1 MSNTLAEIAK
11 QIESYTKKRI
21 NKASDIFIYHTQAFQ
36 VRMGNN
42 IEEIGTASNLD
53 SRAIELL
60 KISKDIVIL
69 TELKNNTRSI
79 DFENREKEMHK
90 VLNRLSDLYD
100 IPDAEKNEIR
110 RNLHSFSP
118 IIVPES
124 EEQKVFWDAH
134 VKDFIGGKGRQR
146 LQDLYEELV
155 LRDFNLGKAS
165 WIDNLLGYLG
175 SSQVHTEYGK
185 INIQK
190 GIDKLKKSIEK
201 EKKDL
206 VKRNESLLKKE
217 LNISDVE
224 IKKLKKN
231 LEKSKGRDDRGV
243 QTLFRTTLK
252 NHYTLNE
259 MVDKKANIMI
269 TVNSIILSLV
279 LGGFIGK
286 EDQQH
291 NINYLTVALL
301 TLICGI
307 SIFYAILSIRPVK
320 TQGNFSEEMIREK
333 KGNLLYFGNFHKM
346 NFRDF
351 EWAFLQLLNDK
362 HYLYGSMIRD
372 YYHLAEGLN
381 KKYEYIRKSLNFF
394 LFGFLAVLS
403 IHIIIQVSAL

>member
-1 MSNTLAEIAK
+1 MSNSLVEIAK
-11 QIESYTKKRI
+11 QIEAYTQDKIKE
-21 NKASDIFIYHTQAFQ
+21 ASDIFVYHTLGFQ
-36 VRMGNN
+36 VRMSKN
-42 IEEIGTASNLD
+42 IDEVGKASGLKSREIQ
-53 SRAIELL
+53 LL

-69 TELKNNTRSI
+69 TELENNTRSI
-79 DFENREKEMHK
+79 DFVHREREMHK
-90 VLNRLSDLYD
+90 ILSHIAD
-100 IPDAEKNEIR
+100 IHEIPEAEQQEIAA
-110 RNLHSFSP
+110 NLHSFSP
-118 IIVPES
+118 VVVPET

-134 VKDFIGGKGRQR
+134 VMDFIGTRGRQR
-146 LQDLYEELV
+146 LQDLYEEL
-155 LRDFNLGKAS
+155 LMRDFNLGKAS
-165 WIDNLLGYLG
+165 WVDNLLGYLDNT
-175 SSQVHTEYGK
+175 QVHTNYGRN
-185 INIQK
+185 NIQK
-190 GIDKLKKSIEK
+190 GIEKLKKSIQK

-206 VKRNESLLKKE
+206 EKRNTSLLKKE

-231 LEKSKGRDDRGV
+231 LEKSKGRDDRGI

-279 LGGFIGK
+279 LSGFIAK
-286 EDQQH
+286 EEAERD
-291 NINYLTVALL
+291 INFLPVVLL
-301 TLICGI
+301 ALICGI

-362 HYLYGSMIRD
+362 DYLYGSMIRD

-394 LFGFLAVLS
+394 LFGLLTVVI
-403 IHIIIQVSAL
+403 IHVILRISSL

>member
-11 QIESYTKKRI
+11 QIESYTQQKIK
-21 NKASDIFIYHTQAFQ
+21 KASDIFIYHTHAFQ
-36 VRMGNN
+36 IRMGNN
-42 IEEIGTASNLD
+42 IEEVGRASGLD
-53 SRAIELL
+53 DKAIELL

-69 TELKNNTRSI
+69 TELENKTRSI
-79 DFENREKEMHK
+79 DFDKRDKEMHK
-90 VLNRLSDLYD
+90 VLNRLAEHFN
-100 IPDAEKNEIR
+100 IPDKAKHDIGD
-110 RNLHSFSP
+110 NLHSFSP
-118 IIVPES
+118 LITPES
-124 EEQKVFWDAH
+124 EKQKVFWDAH
-134 VKDFIGGKGRQR
+134 IKDFIGGKGRQR

-155 LRDFNLGKAS
+155 LRDFNLGKAT
-165 WIDNLLGYLG
+165 WIDNLLGYLDNT
-175 SSQVHTEYGK
+175 QVHTEYGK
-185 INIQK
+185 DNIQK
-190 GIDKLKKSIEK
+190 GIDKLKKSVEK

-206 VKRNESLLKKE
+206 IKRNESLLKKE

-231 LEKSKGRDDRGV
+231 LEKSKGRDDRGI

-279 LGGFIGK
+279 LGGIIGK
-286 EDQQH
+286 EEDQH
-291 NINYLTVALL
+291 SATYISIILL
-301 TLICGI
+301 VII
-307 SIFYAILSIRPVK
+307 SAVSIFYAILSIRPVK

-346 NFRDF
+346 NFREF

-362 HYLYGSMIRD
+362 DYLYGSMIRD

-381 KKYEYIRKSLNFF
+381 KKYEYIRKSLNVF
-394 LFGFLAVLS
+394 LFGFITVL
-403 IHIIIQVSAL
+403 IVHIIIQISSS